1 MAPSSPRLAHL
12 LVPLGVALMLAV
24 GLLLHPASH
33 GDRVELTLFGLTLP
47 ATCWFYRFTGLPCA
61 GCGLTRS
68 VVLLVHGRF
77 GSALAM
83 HPFGPIVVAMA
94 LLQLPPRLAL
104 ASGRDGAWIGRWDR
118 TWNRG
123 ALVGVVLLFGWWI
136 VRTAPA
142 LLTAYTAL
150 GRG

>member
-1 MAPSSPRLAHL
+1 MAPPSPRRAHL
-12 LVPLGVALMLAV
+12 LVPAGVALMLAV
-24 GLLLHPASH
+24 GLVLHPANH
-33 GDRVELTLFGLTLP
+33 GGRVELTLFGLTVP

-68 VVLLVHGRF
+68 VVLLVHGRIA
-77 GSALAM
+77 SALAM
-83 HPFGPIVVAMA
+83 HPFGPVVVAMA

-118 TWNRG
+118 IWNRV
-123 ALVGVVLLFGWWI
+123 ALAALVLLFAWWI

-142 LLTAYTAL
+142 LLAASSTL
-150 GRG
+150 